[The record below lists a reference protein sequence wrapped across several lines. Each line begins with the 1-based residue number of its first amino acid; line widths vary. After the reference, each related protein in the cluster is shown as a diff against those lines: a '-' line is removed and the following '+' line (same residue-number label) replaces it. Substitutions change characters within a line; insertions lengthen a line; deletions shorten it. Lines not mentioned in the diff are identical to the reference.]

1 MSSFTQDAERDLFIE
16 STLIPSKFAICSIE
30 ASLFSPS
37 FPGTIPTEDI
47 SPFPASSTPFL
58 SYISPLSASIV
69 FTLTLSVLLNC
80 GNI

>member
-30 ASLFSPS
+30 ESLFSPS

-47 SPFPASSTPFL
+47 SPFPAILGKKLPCMRDFVMRREIT
-58 SYISPLSASIV
+58 
-69 FTLTLSVLLNC
+69 
-80 GNI
+80 